1 MDCNQAQSALL
12 ELKLSA
18 IRQLNHSEFLEV
30 IGIKPSQQ
38 RYENQTSSL
47 TMTTIV
53 TTITTVTAT
62 ATAITAI
69 TLKVKVTVFDSSDSE
84 QQQ

>member
-53 TTITTVTAT
+53 TTITTAT